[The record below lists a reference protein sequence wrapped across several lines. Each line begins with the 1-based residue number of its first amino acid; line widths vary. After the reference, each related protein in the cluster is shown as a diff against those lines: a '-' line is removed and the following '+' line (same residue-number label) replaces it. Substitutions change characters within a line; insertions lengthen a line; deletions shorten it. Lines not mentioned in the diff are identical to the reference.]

1 MTTLELEPL
10 VEEVNLYLNRHQKI
24 HKDDPIL
31 ANMIINKIILEKY
44 VESLKQSLRES
55 QHEIDAKTQQELEKA
70 TDRAAKMIANT
81 GNVLEKQLVNAGLAW
96 EQKFKESAAME
107 LAKVEAASQVAKFG
121 GYCLMAAGVF
131 ALAYEL
137 IQLVARLTGQHP

>member
-1 MTTLELEPL
+1 MSTLELEPL
-10 VEEVNLYLNRHQKI
+10 VEELNLYLNRHQKI

-31 ANMIINKIILEKY
+31 ANVVINKIILERY

-81 GNVLEKQLVNAGLAW
+81 GNVLEKQLVNAGLTW
-96 EQKFKESAAME
+96 EQKFKESAALE
-107 LAKVEAASQVAKFG
+107 LEKVQAANQMAKFG
-121 GYCLMAAGVF
+121 GYCLLGAGLIG
-131 ALAYEL
+131 LAFEVSRL
-137 IQLVARLTGQHP
+137 ILWMIGYKL

>member
-31 ANMIINKIILEKY
+31 ANVIINKVILDRY

-55 QHEIDAKTQQELEKA
+55 QHEISAATHQELEKA
-70 TDRAAKMIANT
+70 TERAAKMIANT
-81 GNVLEKQLVNAGLAW
+81 GDVLEKQLVNAGLTW
-96 EQKFKESAAME
+96 EQKFKESAALE
-107 LAKVEAASQVAKFG
+107 LEKVQAVSQMAKFG
-121 GYCLMAAGVF
+121 GYCLLGAGLI
-131 ALAYEL
+131 ALAFEVSRL
-137 IQLVARLTGQHP
+137 ILWMMGHKP

>member
-1 MTTLELEPL
+1 MAVLELEPL

-31 ANMIINKIILEKY
+31 ANVIINKIILERY

-55 QHEIDAKTQQELEKA
+55 QHEIDAKTQQELEKV

-81 GNVLEKQLVNAGLAW
+81 GDVLEKQLINAGVAW
-96 EQKFKESAAME
+96 EQKFKESAALQLE
-107 LAKVEAASQVAKFG
+107 KVQAASQVAKFG
-121 GYCLMAAGVF
+121 GYCLMAAGVL
-131 ALAYEL
+131 ALTYEL
-137 IQLVARLTGQHP
+137 IQLVARLTGR